1 MGKTG
6 KRNRWYICI
15 LLICIITGIMGCG
28 LFGKGNVME
37 EMYRASIKEGGYSEF
52 KKVKELEIVTY
63 DSVRGQIE
71 FIKGFYI
78 PYKQEF
84 LRDNFEVSLFL
95 PNDEHGI
102 EIDNVIRISDTVQIN
117 MFMDYQ
123 HEDQTLIL
131 KPLEMYEES
140 EDGKDDGTYH
150 TEGEAIRKLLDE
162 CGVTEQ
168 DIKEYQNYILYDV
181 VMQTWVRRNYYEREL
196 TEQDYEDLQ
205 IEDHTFDFPS

>member
-1 MGKTG
+1 MYSTEK
-6 KRNRWYICI
+6 KRRIASCF
-15 LLICIITGIMGCG
+15 LLLSIALNLSGCSF
-28 LFGKGNVME
+28 FGKGNVME
-37 EMYRASIKEGGYSEF
+37 DIYRASIKEGGYSEF

-63 DSVRGQIE
+63 DSVSGQIE

-117 MFMDYQ
+117 MFMDYE

-196 TEQDYEDLQ
+196 TERDYEDLQ
-205 IEDHTFDFPS
+205 IEDHTFDFLS

>member
-1 MGKTG
+1 M
-6 KRNRWYICI
+6 
-15 LLICIITGIMGCG
+15 
-28 LFGKGNVME
+28 
-37 EMYRASIKEGGYSEF
+37 
-52 KKVKELEIVTY
+52 KELEIVTY
-63 DSVRGQIE
+63 DSVSGQIE

-140 EDGKDDGTYH
+140 EDRKDDGTYH

-205 IEDHTFDFPS
+205 IEDHTFDFLS

>member
-1 MGKTG
+1 MVRTG
-6 KRNRWYICI
+6 KRNKWYIYI
-15 LLICIITGIMGCG
+15 LLICICTVITGCS

-37 EMYRASIKEGGYSEF
+37 DIYCASIKEGGYSEF
-52 KKVKELEIVTY
+52 KKVKELEIVTA
-63 DSVRGQIE
+63 DEIDGQIE

-84 LRDNFEVSLFL
+84 LREGYKVRLFL

-102 EIDNVIRISDTVQIN
+102 EIRSVIRVSDTAHIN
-117 MFMDYQ
+117 MFMDYE
-123 HEDQTLIL
+123 HEDQTIIL

-150 TEGEAIRKLLDE
+150 TEGEAIRKLLNE

-196 TEQDYEDLQ
+196 TERDYEDLL
-205 IEDHTFDFPS
+205 IEDHTFDFPN